1 MKWYIWFNSI
11 NVNAPLRKLD
21 FATYCWSWFELWV
34 VDICFFSPSLLS
46 MPVRRLSRKSKNAF
60 SEWINGSPN
69 RCSATLIICSVETY
83 THQGHTF
90 IGVSIVR
97 IMCQFDFVVL
107 FRKKRKNQEKWWKL
121 AWKAQRKYGENKRR
135 NCLHLEHFENSNWIS
150 VDRRHRNNGVLSFL
164 GRNSFNR
171 VHVLLHSVA
180 CGLINIRFGMFT
192 VAT

>member
-46 MPVRRLSRKSKNAF
+46 MPVRRLSRKSKYAF

-69 RCSATLIICSVETY
+69 RCSATLIICSVETS
-83 THQGHTF
+83 TQQGHTF

-97 IMCQFDFVVL
+97 IMCQFDFVTIQKKKKTRRNDGNL
-107 FRKKRKNQEKWWKL
+107 PEKRKENAEKTKDD
-121 AWKAQRKYGENKRR
+121 
-135 NCLHLEHFENSNWIS
+135 CLHLEHFENSNWIS
-150 VDRRHRNNGVLSFL
+150 VDRRHRNNGKLSFL